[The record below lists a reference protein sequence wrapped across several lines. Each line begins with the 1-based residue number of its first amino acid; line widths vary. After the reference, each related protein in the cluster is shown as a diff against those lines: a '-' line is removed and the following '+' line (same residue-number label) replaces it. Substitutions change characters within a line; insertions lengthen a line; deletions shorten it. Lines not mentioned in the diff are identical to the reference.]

1 MTATV
6 PVTTV
11 PAVELAPS
19 AGRSLMLPPTAAA
32 TTRSSSA
39 ANLRRVFSACAN
51 DPTSSTDAHLEEI
64 LQQCPPDQLR
74 SALADW
80 HVWARDEQ
88 LPPVITGDGWRTWLF
103 LGGRGAG
110 KTRAGAEWVRA
121 MALGER
127 SVTDQPA
134 RRIALIAETHH
145 DARSVM
151 VEGVS
156 GLLAVHGDADR
167 PLFEPSKSQLVWPN
181 GSIAQLFSGDD
192 PSGLRGPQFDAAWC
206 DELAKWRRADA
217 TWDMLQFALRLGS
230 RPRQLVTT
238 TPRNLPLLARLLADP
253 MTRTTRAA
261 TAMNAANLA
270 PSFVAEMQ
278 RRYAGTA
285 LGRQELDGE
294 IITEVAGALWR
305 QDWLETQRVAE
316 HPELTRIVVALDPP
330 VTATQSSDACGIVV
344 AGLGEDGRGYVLAD
358 RTVQGRQPHEWAR
371 AAIAAFHDFKADRLV
386 AEANQGGE
394 MVVSVLRQ
402 VDPTVPISKV
412 HATRGK
418 WLRAE
423 PVAALYAEGR
433 VLHVGRFDRLED
445 QMCSFG
451 GGGAGGQSPD
461 RLDALVWA
469 LTALMLDRPVRASV
483 RVL

>member
-1 MTATV
+1 V
-6 PVTTV
+6 
-11 PAVELAPS
+11 LA
-19 AGRSLMLPPTAAA
+19 
-32 TTRSSSA
+32 TRSPA
-39 ANLRRVFSACAN
+39 RL
-51 DPTSSTDAHLEEI
+51 DEI
-64 LQQCPPDQLR
+64 LSSWQ
-74 SALADW
+74 
-80 HVWARDEQ
+80 VWARDDQ
-88 LPPVITGDGWRTWLF
+88 LPPALDSDGWRTWLI

-121 MALGER
+121 MALGEAN
-127 SVTDQPA
+127 VTDQPA
-134 RRIALIAETHH
+134 RRIALIAETYH

-156 GLLAVHGDADR
+156 GLLSVHAGCER
-167 PLFEPSKSQLVWPN
+167 PLFEPSKNQVIWPN
-181 GSIAQLFSGDD
+181 GAIAQLFSGDD
-192 PSGLRGPQFDAAWC
+192 PNGLRGPQFDAAWC
-206 DELAKWRRADA
+206 DELAKWRRAEE
-217 TWDMLQFALRLGS
+217 TWDMLQFALRLGAH
-230 RPRQLVTT
+230 PRQLVTT
-238 TPRNLPLLARLLADP
+238 TPRNTALLTRLLADP
-253 MTRTTRAA
+253 MTSVTRVPTSA
-261 TAMNAANLA
+261 NADNLA
-270 PSFVAEMQ
+270 PSFMAEMQ

-285 LGRQELDGE
+285 LGRQELEAE
-294 IITEVAGALWR
+294 IITEIAGALWR
-305 QDWLETQRVAE
+305 ADWLDEMRVATA
-316 HPELTRIVVALDPP
+316 PELTRIVVALDPP
-330 VTATQSSDACGIVV
+330 VTATSASDACGIVV

-371 AAIAAFHDFKADRLV
+371 AAIAAYHDFKADRLV

-402 VDPTVPISKV
+402 VDAAVPITKV

-433 VLHVGRFDRLED
+433 VLHVGTFARLEE

-451 GGGAGGQSPD
+451 GGGAGRSPD

-469 LTALMLDRPVRASV
+469 LTALMLDRPARPSV